1 MITWD
6 EALEKRFISVP
17 QWAHL
22 MGMSKDVAYRLA
34 RNGEIPGCVSFET
47 SKLFRVNLP
56 LFLELTREQ
65 ALVG

>member
-1 MITWD
+1 
-6 EALEKRFISVP
+6 
-17 QWAHL
+17 
-22 MGMSKDVAYRLA
+22 MGMSKDIAYRLA